1 MNPII
6 KGIAASV
13 VGLMLAVPALATTG
27 TSSGTMGAFHV
38 VAAAGGAPGAQ
49 DFMVTFSGS
58 ITVCPGHTTSYV
70 NSNEANYTTIV
81 QNLMSARDHGSTVTI
96 NWTTDASG
104 FCHITQI
111 GW

>member
-1 MNPII
+1 MNMML

-13 VGLMLAVPALATTG
+13 VALAAAMPAMATTG
-27 TSSGTMGAFHV
+27 VNSGTMGAFHV
-38 VAAAGGAPGAQ
+38 VAAAGGAAGAM
-49 DFMVTFSGS
+49 DFQITFSGS
-58 ITVCPGHTTSYV
+58 ITQCPGHTFSYV
-70 NSNEANYTTIV
+70 NSNEANYATIV
-81 QNLMSARDHGSTVTI
+81 SNAMSARDHGSTVTI

>member
-1 MNPII
+1 MNMML

-13 VGLMLAVPALATTG
+13 IVLMTALPAMATTG
-27 TSSGTMGAFHV
+27 VSSGTMGAFHV
-38 VAAAGGAPGAQ
+38 IAAAGGAPGAK
-49 DFMVTFSGS
+49 DFQVTFSGS
-58 ITVCPGHTTSYV
+58 ITVCPGHTFSYV

-104 FCHITQI
+104 FCHITEI

>member
-1 MNPII
+1 MNMML

-13 VGLMLAVPALATTG
+13 IGLMTALPAMATTG
-27 TSSGTMGAFHV
+27 VSSGTMGAFHV
-38 VAAAGGAPGAQ
+38 FPTAGAK
-49 DFMVTFSGS
+49 DFQVTFSGS
-58 ITVCPGHTTSYV
+58 ITVCPGHTFSYV
-70 NSNEANYTTIV
+70 NSNAANYTTIV

-104 FCHITQI
+104 FCQITEI